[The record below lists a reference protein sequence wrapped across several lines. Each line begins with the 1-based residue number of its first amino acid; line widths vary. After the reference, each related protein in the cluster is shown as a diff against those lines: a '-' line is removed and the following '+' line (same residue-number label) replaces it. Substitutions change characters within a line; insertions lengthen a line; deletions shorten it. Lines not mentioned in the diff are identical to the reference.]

1 MPEEDLYFDDT
12 IDVRRLIKT
21 LWQYRRW
28 IVALTF
34 GAALAALLISMVL
47 PPTYEATA
55 LAVMTPTQYKLQF
68 DPRIETVINPVDMQ
82 IDVYTGL
89 ATSDNIIQQV
99 FSGLDPLP
107 VGVEN
112 IKNLRNMLD
121 VSGKNGL
128 LTFTVKA
135 RSPQDA
141 ARVVNLWVQ
150 TFVTEANRVY
160 GTSDKEQL
168 TFFQAQFADAGERL
182 QQAEDSLTQFVAQD
196 ETSILKNRLDALNNT
211 QRDYLATQRSLV
223 VARQDVKALLTKL
236 ETRTDGAPADFADQM
251 SALFLELR
259 VFNGQGDYPLQL
271 QLSDPLTFS
280 DASLSEQKQTLRAM
294 LDIIDSR
301 LEELDTAL
309 QALEPQILATQGELQ
324 ETQLERSRLEREVS
338 LARDTY
344 TALARKVDEVSIITQ
359 DSVGQVRIASTALPP
374 IKPVA
379 PRKLLNTAMA
389 GLLGAM
395 TAMGGALALEW
406 WREEEPQGTSEPMAA
421 D

>member
-12 IDVRRLIKT
+12 IDVRRLVKT

-34 GAALAALLISMVL
+34 GAALAALLVSLVL

-68 DPRIETVINPVDMQ
+68 DPRIETVVDPVNMQ
-82 IDVYTGL
+82 MDVYTGL
-89 ATSDNIIQQV
+89 ATSDNVIQQV

-107 VGVEN
+107 VGIEN
-112 IKNLRNMLD
+112 IKGLRDMLD

-128 LTFTVKA
+128 LTFTAKA
-135 RSPQDA
+135 RSSQDA
-141 ARVVNLWVQ
+141 ARVVNLWVE

-182 QQAEDSLTQFVAQD
+182 QQAEDALTQFVAQD
-196 ETSILKNRLDALNNT
+196 EVSILKNQLDALNST

-223 VARQDVKALLTKL
+223 VARQDVEALLTKL
-236 ETRTDGAPADFADQM
+236 ETRTENAPTDFADQM

-259 VFNGQGDYPLQL
+259 VFNGGGNYPLQL
-271 QLSDPLTFS
+271 QLSDPVTFS
-280 DASLSEQKQTLRAM
+280 DASLSEQKQTLRAI

-301 LEELDTAL
+301 LEELDTEL
-309 QALEPQILATQGELQ
+309 QALEPQILATQGELH
-324 ETQLERSRLEREVS
+324 ETQLERARLEREVS

-344 TALARKVDEVSIITQ
+344 TALAHKVDEVSIVTQ

-374 IKPVA
+374 VKPA
-379 PRKLLNTAMA
+379 SPRKLLNIVIGGM
-389 GLLGAM
+389 LGAM
-395 TAMGGALALEW
+395 VSMGGALALEW
-406 WREEEPQGTSEPMAA
+406 WREEEPQESSEPMAA